1 MRAAPRYRVS
11 GVEIRIKHFGVRLR
25 HRPRSSEDNK
35 RLQARLEAKKARPA
49 KAALRIFSLPTAPFA
64 AAPQRRP
71 GGSTV
76 MSTNYSSGT
85 QTATLVIAPIAAR
98 AAWYTARHQGRLSC
112 CSRTPLLDGARELLA
127 SGFSAHTVIELRHAG
142 SDAVAMRAVLGVA
155 ASLTV
160 TANRTG
166 RPVFRCQKATE
177 SDAAAPPVRPSKL
190 AAGRALEAA
199 Q

>member
-1 MRAAPRYRVS
+1 
-11 GVEIRIKHFGVRLR
+11 
-25 HRPRSSEDNK
+25 
-35 RLQARLEAKKARPA
+35 
-49 KAALRIFSLPTAPFA
+49 
-64 AAPQRRP
+64 
-71 GGSTV
+71 

-85 QTATLVIAPIAAR
+85 QTATLVIATIAAPPGPPVVP
-98 AAWYTARHQGRLSC
+98 QPQ
-112 CSRTPLLDGARELLA
+112 PLLDGARALLA

-155 ASLTV
+155 ACLTV

-166 RPVFRCQKATE
+166 RPVFRCSKATE

-199 Q
+199 E